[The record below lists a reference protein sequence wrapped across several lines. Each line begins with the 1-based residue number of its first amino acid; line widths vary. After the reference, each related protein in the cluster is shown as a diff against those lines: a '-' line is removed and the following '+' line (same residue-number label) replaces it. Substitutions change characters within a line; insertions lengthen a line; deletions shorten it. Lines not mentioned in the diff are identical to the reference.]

1 MLGIVA
7 SRGGEDE
14 QWCKL
19 CFNTSPHALIV
30 DPRQMKRLV
39 QPLPTDP
46 LSYLITLDWKDLCNT
61 SCVTQLWMLG
71 LVFHFITAVFRLG
84 ISFASHQGRTGLK
97 YIWETLKTESFWP
110 LVSSPG
116 ALSRNINIDL
126 PRIRSIPVH
135 TSLAC
140 TIMSLLWLYRSLS
153 NCDSKLKGFPDVLP
167 CISLNPTPL
176 QATVQP

>member
-1 MLGIVA
+1 MQVVFQHI
-7 SRGGEDE
+7 
-14 QWCKL
+14 
-19 CFNTSPHALIV
+19 SPCSYCGSET
-30 DPRQMKRLV
+30 
-39 QPLPTDP
+39 LPTDP

-97 YIWETLKTESFWP
+97 YIWETLKTHGTESFWP

-140 TIMSLLWLYRSLS
+140 TIMSLL
-153 NCDSKLKGFPDVLP
+153 
-167 CISLNPTPL
+167 
-176 QATVQP
+176 